1 MRVAVALRSL
11 KIRLSPKR
19 FRRDENG
26 AVAVEFG
33 MVALPFFALLFSIIE
48 ISLSFF
54 SNQILETAVSEA
66 SRLIMTGQAQNSGM
80 TALQFRTAVCDRLPA
95 MFDCE
100 NNLSIDV
107 RTAANFNAAD
117 VSRPIINGALAWT
130 PQFDPGD
137 PEELVIVR
145 AAYAIPVLT
154 NFYGASLANL
164 NDGRMLI
171 LASTSFRNEP
181 YEPTP

>member
-11 KIRLSPKR
+11 KSRLSPKR

-80 TALQFRTAVCDRLPA
+80 TALQFRTAVCDHLPA

-100 NNLSIDV
+100 NNLSK
-107 RTAANFNAAD
+107 
-117 VSRPIINGALAWT
+117 
-130 PQFDPGD
+130 
-137 PEELVIVR
+137 
-145 AAYAIPVLT
+145 
-154 NFYGASLANL
+154 SL
-164 NDGRMLI
+164 
-171 LASTSFRNEP
+171 
-181 YEPTP
+181 

>member
-1 MRVAVALRSL
+1 MRVAVALRRL
-11 KIRLSPKR
+11 KYRFSPRR

-33 MVALPFFALLFSIIE
+33 MVALPFFAMLFSIIE

-54 SNQILETAVSEA
+54 SSQILETAVGDA
-66 SRLIMTGQAQNSGM
+66 SRLIMTGQAQTGGM
-80 TALQFRTAVCDRLPA
+80 TAVQFRNEVCDRLPA
-95 MFDCE
+95 MFDCD

-107 RTAANFNAAD
+107 RTAANFNSAD
-117 VSRPIINGALAWT
+117 VSRPIVNGALAWT

-137 PEELVIVR
+137 AEELVIVR
-145 AAYAIPVLT
+145 AAYSIPVLT

-181 YEPTP
+181 FQVAP